1 MATPES
7 SLEALESRVAKLET
21 QNRRLKRAGIA
32 LLFVASAAVTMG
44 QTPAR
49 KVIEA
54 NEFVLRDASG
64 QARARLSMEA
74 TDRPTL
80 TFYKDKTT
88 ITASLAAGDEPFL
101 TLQRAGTNEQ
111 VQLGANKAFVGLS
124 IYEKEIRAGLSVQKG
139 APGLDLFNENGT
151 PLVSLSAPADG
162 PSVVLFGKDKKVLWS
177 AP

>member
-1 MATPES
+1 
-7 SLEALESRVAKLET
+7 
-21 QNRRLKRAGIA
+21 
-32 LLFVASAAVTMG
+32 MG

-80 TFYKDKTT
+80 SFYKDKTT
-88 ITASLAAGDEPFL
+88 ITASRAAGDEPFL

-111 VQLGANKAFVGLS
+111 VQLGANKTFVGLG

-139 APGLDLFNENGT
+139 APGLDLFNENAPPWCQRCRKEALVFPGT
-151 PLVSLSAPADG
+151 LQRRVLLHPAFRHLGSVTCASQSVLEIVRNNLGTKYPVFRPLFARLAA
-162 PSVVLFGKDKKVLWS
+162 
-177 AP
+177 